1 MVPPKN
7 LKRFSKFL
15 ASAAANAPKMKKGPA
30 ARAFLF
36 SSQS

>member
-1 MVPPKN
+1 MVSPQN

-15 ASAAANAPKMKKGPA
+15 ASAAVNAPKMKKGPA
-30 ARAFLF
+30 VRAFLF